1 MKAARFLPEV
11 FDDLSA
17 AANQYDDAGGVAL
30 GNRFIQC
37 FYSAVH
43 RASATAESHRSIY
56 REYRRVLMEPF
67 PYKLFFRLVGSD
79 VVFSLLIH
87 AARDPR
93 VVEQILR
100 SRT

>member
-17 AANQYDDAGGVAL
+17 AANQYDDAGGIAL

-37 FYSAVH
+37 FYSAG
-43 RASATAESHRSIY
+43 ASATAESHRSIY
-56 REYRRVLMEPF
+56 REYRRVLVEPF
-67 PYKLFFRLVGSD
+67 PYKLFFRLAGAEI
-79 VVFSLLIH
+79 VFSLLIH

-93 VVEQILR
+93 VVEEILR